1 MAGNMYEDPKIIGE
15 KAMDLHR
22 AILSLMEELEAIDYY
37 NQRAEA
43 TTDPELKKV
52 LEHNR
57 DDEKEHASLL
67 IEYIRRVDEKFAKE
81 LKEKLFTEKSLGE
94 LGD

>member
-22 AILSLMEELEAIDYY
+22 ALSSLMEELEAIDYY

-94 LGD
+94 LCD